1 MNEQKI
7 LTADVLLPIPVDEPY
22 TYLIPEHF
30 AELIQPGVQVIV
42 PVGNRY
48 QPGIVMAIGEK
59 APDDKPLKPIEDVVD
74 GDLFVTGEL
83 LQLIRWIADYYI
95 CNLGEALRLL
105 NISIN
110 LENAVYQIR
119 KISSDAPARVSPLK
133 QGILDLLPSGEW
145 VDVKSLSKHLSQK
158 NFLHAVHQLK
168 RQQLIE
174 TRYVPPQ
181 QKKIYKTVEYYRLN
195 PQNEWSES
203 AQKRYLSPKKRVT
216 KADKLIAF
224 LAEKD
229 WTGRDVLLENNF
241 DSATIRK
248 LLQEKVIESEAREI
262 FRETESYFNETMS
275 HIELS
280 EEQQQF
286 IDKVTPFIDASTS
299 FKTFLLHGITGSGKT
314 QIYIELIRKVIAAG
328 RQAIVL
334 IPEIVLTPQIMNRF
348 SHYFGEQ
355 VAAMHSRLSKGERA
369 EVLQRCR
376 EGKISVVIGPRSAVF
391 APFKNLGI
399 IIVDEEH
406 ESSYKQSD
414 AVPRYNGR
422 DVALY
427 RAFLN
432 KIPVVLGSATP
443 SLESLYNAKIGKY
456 EYFHL
461 SQRISQRNLPRT
473 QLVDIKEQ
481 WFKGSD
487 QPLFSDLL
495 LLKMEARL
503 LSREQAMI
511 LHNRRGY
518 SPYVICDE
526 CGYVE
531 RCRNCDITLTY
542 HNYGKDLRCH
552 YCGFSQP
559 APTLCPN
566 CKGMAIIFKGVGTQR
581 VEEEVKERFPHAR
594 VLRMDQDTTRKRH
607 DHAKILELFRN
618 YKADFLIGTKM
629 IAKGLDFGRV
639 TLVGIVN
646 ADQGLNFPDFRAVEK
661 TFQLLVQAS
670 GRAGRGANSGEV
682 VIQTFDP
689 QHYIFQFLMTHD
701 YLKFYNKEIQS
712 RHALNY
718 PPFSRLC
725 LIRVAGEDEHTV
737 LVHAQQIAKFL
748 WQYNKANK
756 YQVLGP
762 APAPLAKIKNQ
773 FRYHIL
779 VKQSREVDASMSYV
793 RRLLKTGIYQNPDLK
808 KWPVTVQIDM
818 DPLEIL

>member
-1 MNEQKI
+1 MHFFSPMRMSIVFPNSICYLFFKKNYAKNNTVNFVI
-7 LTADVLLPIPVDEPY
+7 IYFMKDSKLLTADVLLPIPVDEPY

-30 AELIQPGVQVIV
+30 ADLIQPGVQVVV
-42 PVGNRY
+42 PIANRFLA
-48 QPGIVMAIGEK
+48 GIVMAISEK
-59 APDDKPLKPIEDVVD
+59 VPDERALKPIEDVVD
-74 GDLFVTGEL
+74 GDPFVGDEL
-83 LQLIRWIADYYI
+83 LHLIRWIADYYI

-105 NISIN
+105 NISVN
-110 LENAVYQIR
+110 LENAVYQAR
-119 KISSDAPARVSPLK
+119 KITHNGSERLTPLK
-133 QGILDLLPSGEW
+133 QQILTLLPENEW
-145 VDVKSLSKHLSQK
+145 TDVKSLGKHLPQK
-158 NFLHAVHQLK
+158 NFLHAIHQLK
-168 RQQLIE
+168 QRGLIE

-195 PQNEWSES
+195 PQNRWSET
-203 AQKRYLSPKKRVT
+203 ARKRYLSPPRRET
-216 KADKLIAF
+216 KAYKLIVY
-224 LAEKD
+224 LTGKD
-229 WTGRDVLLENNF
+229 WIGKEELLANGG

-248 LLQEKVIESEAREI
+248 LLQEQVLESEARET
-262 FRETESYFNETMS
+262 FRESEIFFNEAIP
-275 HIELS
+275 HIDIS

-286 IDKVTPFIDASTS
+286 IENVTPYVEEKKS

-314 QIYIELIRKVIAAG
+314 QIYIELIRKVVSTG

-348 SHYFGEQ
+348 RHYFGEQ
-355 VAAMHSRLSKGERA
+355 VAAIHSKLSKGERA

-376 EGKISVVIGPRSAVF
+376 EGKISVVIGPRSAAF

-443 SLESLYNAKIGKY
+443 SLESLFNAKTGKY
-456 EYFHL
+456 DYFHL

-481 WFKGSD
+481 WFKGSE

-503 LSREQAMI
+503 FSREQAMI

-607 DHAKILELFRN
+607 DHAKILENFRN

-629 IAKGLDFGRV
+629 IAKGLDFARV

-689 QHYIFQFLMTHD
+689 QHYIFQFLLTHD
-701 YLKFYNKEIQS
+701 YLPDS
-712 RHALNY
+712 R
-718 PPFSRLC
+718 
-725 LIRVAGEDEHTV
+725 G
-737 LVHAQQIAKFL
+737 
-748 WQYNKANK
+748 
-756 YQVLGP
+756 
-762 APAPLAKIKNQ
+762 
-773 FRYHIL
+773 
-779 VKQSREVDASMSYV
+779 
-793 RRLLKTGIYQNPDLK
+793 RRR
-808 KWPVTVQIDM
+808 
-818 DPLEIL
+818 

>member
-1 MNEQKI
+1 MKDSKL

-30 AELIQPGVQVIV
+30 ADLIQPGVQVVV
-42 PVGNRY
+42 PIANRFLA
-48 QPGIVMAIGEK
+48 GIVMAISEK
-59 APDDKPLKPIEDVVD
+59 VPDERALKPIEDVVD
-74 GDLFVTGEL
+74 GDPFVGDEL
-83 LQLIRWIADYYI
+83 LHLIRWIADYYI

-105 NISIN
+105 NISVN
-110 LENAVYQIR
+110 LENAVYQAR
-119 KISSDAPARVSPLK
+119 KITHNGSERLTPLK
-133 QGILDLLPSGEW
+133 QQILTLLPENEW
-145 VDVKSLSKHLSQK
+145 TDVKSLGKHLPQK
-158 NFLHAVHQLK
+158 NFLHAIHQLK
-168 RQQLIE
+168 QRGLIE

-195 PQNEWSES
+195 PQNRWSET
-203 AQKRYLSPKKRVT
+203 ARKRYLSPPRRET
-216 KADKLIAF
+216 KAYKLIVY
-224 LAEKD
+224 LTGKD
-229 WTGRDVLLENNF
+229 WIGKEELLANGG

-248 LLQEKVIESEAREI
+248 LLQEQVLESEARET
-262 FRETESYFNETMS
+262 FRESEIFFNEAIP
-275 HIELS
+275 HIDIS

-286 IDKVTPFIDASTS
+286 IENVTPYVEEKKS

-314 QIYIELIRKVIAAG
+314 QIYIELIRKVVSTG

-348 SHYFGEQ
+348 RHYFGEQ
-355 VAAMHSRLSKGERA
+355 VAAIHSKLSKGERA

-376 EGKISVVIGPRSAVF
+376 EGKISVVIGPRSAAF

-443 SLESLYNAKIGKY
+443 SLESLFNAKTGKY
-456 EYFHL
+456 DYFHL

-481 WFKGSD
+481 WFKGSE

-503 LSREQAMI
+503 FSREQAMI

-607 DHAKILELFRN
+607 DHAKILENFRN

-629 IAKGLDFGRV
+629 IAKGLDFARV

-689 QHYIFQFLMTHD
+689 QHYIFQFLLTHD

-712 RHALNY
+712 RKELNY

-725 LIRVAGEDEHTV
+725 LIRVAGEDETTV
-737 LVHAQQIAKFL
+737 LIHAQQIAKFL
-748 WQYNKANK
+748 WQHNKANK

-762 APAPLAKIKNQ
+762 APAPLAKIKSQ
-773 FRYHIL
+773 YRYHIL

-793 RRLLKTGIYQNPDLK
+793 RHLLKSGIYQNPDLK
-808 KWPVTVQIDM
+808 KWPVTIQIDM

>member
-1 MNEQKI
+1 MKDSKL

-30 AELIQPGVQVIV
+30 ADLIQPGVQVVV
-42 PVGNRY
+42 PIANRFLA
-48 QPGIVMAIGEK
+48 GIVMAISEK
-59 APDDKPLKPIEDVVD
+59 VPDERALKPIEDVVD
-74 GDLFVTGEL
+74 GDPFVGDEL
-83 LQLIRWIADYYI
+83 LHLIRWIADYYI

-105 NISIN
+105 NISVN
-110 LENAVYQIR
+110 LENAVYQAR
-119 KISSDAPARVSPLK
+119 KITHNGSERLTPLK
-133 QGILDLLPSGEW
+133 QQILTLLPENEW
-145 VDVKSLSKHLSQK
+145 TDVKSLGKHLPQK
-158 NFLHAVHQLK
+158 NFLHAIHQLK
-168 RQQLIE
+168 QRGLIE

-195 PQNEWSES
+195 PQNRWSET
-203 AQKRYLSPKKRVT
+203 ARKRYLSPPRRVT
-216 KADKLIAF
+216 KAHKLIVY
-224 LAEKD
+224 LTGKD
-229 WTGRDVLLENNF
+229 WIGKEELLANGG

-248 LLQEKVIESEAREI
+248 LLQEQVLESEARET
-262 FRETESYFNETMS
+262 FRESEIFFNEAIP
-275 HIELS
+275 HIDIS

-286 IDKVTPFIDASTS
+286 IENVTPYVEEKKS

-314 QIYIELIRKVIAAG
+314 QIYIELIRKVVSTG

-348 SHYFGEQ
+348 RHYFGEQ
-355 VAAMHSRLSKGERA
+355 VAAIHSKLSKGERA

-376 EGKISVVIGPRSAVF
+376 EGKISVVIGPRSAAF

-443 SLESLYNAKIGKY
+443 SLESLFNAKTGKY
-456 EYFHL
+456 DYFHL

-481 WFKGSD
+481 WFKGSE

-503 LSREQAMI
+503 FSREQAMI

-607 DHAKILELFRN
+607 DHAKILENFRN

-629 IAKGLDFGRV
+629 IAKGLDFARV

-689 QHYIFQFLMTHD
+689 QHYIFQFLLTHD

-712 RHALNY
+712 RKELNY

-725 LIRVAGEDEHTV
+725 LIRVAGEDETTV
-737 LVHAQQIAKFL
+737 LIHAQQIAKFL
-748 WQYNKANK
+748 WQHNKANK

-762 APAPLAKIKNQ
+762 APAPLAKIKSQ
-773 FRYHIL
+773 YRYHIL

-793 RRLLKTGIYQNPDLK
+793 RHLLKSGIYQNPDLK
-808 KWPVTVQIDM
+808 KWPVTIQIDM